1 MSILPPDATA
11 QESSFLFITPLD
23 GGEEIAVPLPALA
36 QEALV
41 GEVAANAIPEAQ
53 LTTAA
58 VVDDLDVLWDQVRS
72 LTSPLSPMS
81 VSPVLTPPSSTTV
94 SDEELDSLWDSIVQ
108 LTFDVQIIP
117 AAQVEP
123 RPLPPTP
130 LRGRISHEAAPAA

>member
-11 QESSFLFITPLD
+11 QESSFLFITPLA
-23 GGEEIAVPLPALA
+23 GGEEIAVPLPPVA

-41 GEVAANAIPEAQ
+41 EEVAANAIPEAQ

-58 VVDDLDVLWDQVRS
+58 VDDLDVLWDQVRS

-81 VSPVLTPPSSTTV
+81 VSPVLTPPSSAPV

-108 LTFDVQIIP
+108 VIFDVQTIP
-117 AAQVEP
+117 AAQEEP
-123 RPLPPTP
+123 RPLPPIP
-130 LRGRISHEAAPAA
+130 LRGRVSHESAPAA